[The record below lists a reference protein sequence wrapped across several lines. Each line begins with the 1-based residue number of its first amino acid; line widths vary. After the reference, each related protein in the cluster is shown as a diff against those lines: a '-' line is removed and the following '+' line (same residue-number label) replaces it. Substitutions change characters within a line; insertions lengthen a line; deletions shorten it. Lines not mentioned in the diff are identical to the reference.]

1 MLKFFMKSKELH
13 LDSFDFE
20 LSGFSTRSM
29 APLLGENK
37 LKIDV
42 LWIKKNDSNIIFIS
56 IDTLYIPKKIAEPI
70 YIFLKNTFNI
80 DEKDVIFNATHTHSS
95 PAIEEN
101 FYNSIINNDLILY
114 FIKIIKEIFNTSIAC
129 FQYGHI
135 AYKTITLKEKIWVS
149 RRKIGRDVKKFLLKK
164 TIIMRPN
171 HDLKVDNKIRLMLIY
186 DQEIRLNKILYNFS
200 CHPVFNTNKMI
211 SSDFKGEIGRLIKEK
226 LGIESFFLQGF
237 SGDIRPNF
245 TASKYSG
252 LNFKNRIK
260 VLFNGEIF
268 KEFDKSDFNHF
279 CGVITEEIIN
289 SIDAENVF
297 EEHEFSSIKKTY
309 KINSVSGKNEKQ
321 FVIKLATQGN
331 NFFLS
336 IPAEVNSKYILEL
349 SRRFVHLNIFP
360 LGLAD
365 NIISYLPYYSEI
377 DDGGYEVTSA
387 TNYNGWDEHI
397 CKKSLKKFYMELES
411 DIASIINERK

>member
-13 LDSFDFE
+13 LNSFDFD

-29 APLLGENK
+29 ASLLGEKK
-37 LKIDV
+37 LIIDV

-56 IDTLYIPKKIAEPI
+56 IDTLYIPKKIADPI
-70 YIFLKNTFNI
+70 YIFLKKIFNI
-80 DEKDVIFNATHTHSS
+80 NKKNVIFNATHTHSS
-95 PAIEEN
+95 PTIEEN
-101 FYNSIINNDLILY
+101 FYNSVVNNDLILY
-114 FIKIIKEIFNTSIAC
+114 FIKRIKEIFNNSVEY
-129 FQYGHI
+129 FQYGHV

-171 HDLKVDNKIRLMLIY
+171 HDLKIDNKIRIMLIY
-186 DQEIRLNKILYNFS
+186 DKEIKLKKILYNFS
-200 CHPVFNTNKMI
+200 CHPVFNTNEMI
-211 SSDFKGEIGRLIKEK
+211 SSDFKGEIGRLIKKK

-245 TASKYSG
+245 TVSKYSG

-260 VLFNGEIF
+260 IFFNGEIF

-279 CGVITEEIIN
+279 CNVVTEEIIN
-289 SIDAENVF
+289 SIGTEDVF
-297 EEHEFSSIKKTY
+297 EEHKFSSRKKIY
-309 KINSVSGKNEKQ
+309 KINSVSGKNKKK
-321 FVIKLATQGN
+321 FIIKFSTQGDN
-331 NFFLS
+331 LFLS
-336 IPAEVNSKYILEL
+336 IPAEVNSRYILEL

-365 NIISYLPYYSEI
+365 DVISYLPHYSEI
-377 DDGGYEVTSA
+377 DDGGYEVASA

-397 CKKSLKKFYMELES
+397 CKKSLRKFYMELES
-411 DIASIINERK
+411 DIESIINNQ